1 MPDYKM
7 ISRLYS
13 LSLKVISSNIQGD
26 ITQQIENAH
35 SLDVDFNSKKNIIE
49 DLETSHIQDFIDGD
63 MQLKGSYFEY
73 YVYNK
78 KIETIKI
85 ILKYYPELVDIPNTS
100 YFGQTPL
107 YNASSCSN
115 YELVQLLLEYGADP
129 NIQDLEDNE
138 SALMNSAYYNDVEV
152 ADLLLQYSA
161 NCDLQNR
168 FNETALHIACW
179 RGHLNIVKLLLNYN
193 ANPFLKSSFTKNNT
207 PLKLAISKGFTKIE
221 ELLTKYESHE
231 DYEDYEDYEDDKN
244 K

>member
-1 MPDYKM
+1 M

-13 LSLKVISSNIQGD
+13 LSLRVISSNIQGD
-26 ITQQIENAH
+26 ITQQLKIVH
-35 SLDVDFNSKKNIIE
+35 SLDVDANSKKNIIE
-49 DLETSHIQDFIDGD
+49 ELEKLHIQDFIDSD
-63 MQLKGSYFEY
+63 IESKGSYFEY
-73 YVYNK
+73 YIYNK

-85 ILKYYPELVDIPNTS
+85 ILKYYPKLVDIPNTS

-138 SALMNSAYYNDVEV
+138 SALMNSAYHNDVEV

-179 RGHLNIVKLLLNYN
+179 RGHLNIVKLLLKYN
-193 ANPFLKSSFTKNNT
+193 ANPFMKSSFIKNNT
-207 PLKLAISKGFTKIE
+207 PLKLAISKGFKPIVE
-221 ELLTKYESHE
+221 ILTKYEA
-231 DYEDYEDYEDDKN
+231 YEDYEDDKN

>member
-1 MPDYKM
+1 M

-13 LSLKVISSNIQGD
+13 LSLRVISSNIQGD
-26 ITQQIENAH
+26 ITQQLENAH
-35 SLDVDFNSKKNIIE
+35 SLNVDSNSKRNIIE
-49 DLETSHIQDFIDGD
+49 DIETVHIQDFIDSD
-63 MQLKGSYFEY
+63 MQFKGSYFEY
-73 YVYNK
+73 YIYNK

-138 SALMNSAYYNDVEV
+138 SALMNSAYHNDVNV
-152 ADLLLQYSA
+152 ADLLLQYGA

-179 RGHLNIVKLLLNYN
+179 RGHLNIVKLLLKYN
-193 ANPFLKSSFTKNNT
+193 ANPFMKSSFIKNNT
-207 PLKLAISKGFTKIE
+207 PLKIAIKNGFKKIAE
-221 ELLTKYESHE
+221 ILTKYEA
-231 DYEDYEDYEDDKN
+231 YEDYQDYEDDKN

>member
-1 MPDYKM
+1 M
-7 ISRLYS
+7 ISKLYS
-13 LSLKVISSNIQGD
+13 LSLKVISNNIQGD
-26 ITQQIENAH
+26 ITQQLENAH
-35 SLDVDFNSKKNIIE
+35 SLDVDSNSKKNIIE
-49 DLETSHIQDFIDGD
+49 DLETTHIQDFIDGD

-78 KIETIKI
+78 NIETIKI

-115 YELVQLLLEYGADP
+115 YQLVQLLLEYGADP
-129 NIQDLEDNE
+129 NIQDHEDIE
-138 SALMNSAYYNDVEV
+138 SALMNSAYYNDVKV
-152 ADLLLQYSA
+152 ADLLLQYGA

-179 RGHLNIVKLLLNYN
+179 RGHLNIVKLLLKYD
-193 ANPFLKSSFTKNNT
+193 ANPFMKSSFKNNNT
-207 PLKLAISKGFTKIE
+207 PLKLAIIKGFKNIEKI
-221 ELLTKYESHE
+221 LTKYEA
-231 DYEDYEDYEDDKN
+231 YEDYEDKENYEDDKN

>member
-1 MPDYKM
+1 M

-13 LSLKVISSNIQGD
+13 FSLRVISNNIQGD
-26 ITQQIENAH
+26 ITQQIENAN
-35 SLDVDFNSKKNIIE
+35 SLDVDSNSKKKIIE
-49 DLETSHIQDFIDGD
+49 DIETVYIQDFIDSD
-63 MQLKGSYFEY
+63 MQFKGSYFEY
-73 YVYNK
+73 YIYNK

-129 NIQDLEDNE
+129 NIQDHEDNE
-138 SALMNSAYYNDVEV
+138 SALMNSAYHNDVNV
-152 ADLLLQYSA
+152 ADLLLQYGA

-193 ANPFLKSSFTKNNT
+193 ANPFIESSFKKNNT
-207 PLKLAISKGFTKIE
+207 PLKLAISKDFKKIIDI
-221 ELLTKYESHE
+221 LAKYQS
-231 DYEDYEDYEDDKN
+231 YEDYQDYEDDKN